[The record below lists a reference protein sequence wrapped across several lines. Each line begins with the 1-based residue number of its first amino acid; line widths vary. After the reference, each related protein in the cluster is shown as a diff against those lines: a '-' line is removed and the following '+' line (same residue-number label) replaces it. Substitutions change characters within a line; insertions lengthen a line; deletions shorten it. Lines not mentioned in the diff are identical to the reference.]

1 MKNLNAPPKESQLLK
16 IIRLL
21 LGLLFIFSS
30 LVKGVDPIGTAYRVE
45 DYLLAYGMDGLI
57 ELKMVIAM
65 ALITTEFILGFA
77 LIFKLRYK
85 IVSWATFAMML
96 FFLVVT
102 WFDATENMIPDCGC
116 FGDAIKLSNWATF
129 YKNIVFSLMA
139 LFLLFANKKGQPRM
153 KPILQNTII
162 IIVAS
167 GFLWFQFYNYNHLP
181 LIDFRTWKEGKDMKI
196 KNAEK
201 QKIYVIYKNKQTG
214 EQKEYLT
221 PNYPWNDSTWKANWE
236 FVDQRIDNSEVI
248 KPHDLVIEDE
258 DNNDVTQAVIENP
271 GFHLLIVSPDLDE
284 ASGAGMIKAAYLAEK
299 LENDNVESTLICATG
314 PEEVKKYLTLYKID
328 YPVYFADDIELKA
341 MIRSNPGM
349 LLLHNGIIIKKW
361 HCNDFPTLAEIK
373 TLLENNR

>member
-1 MKNLNAPPKESQLLK
+1 
-16 IIRLL
+16 
-21 LGLLFIFSS
+21 
-30 LVKGVDPIGTAYRVE
+30 
-45 DYLLAYGMDGLI
+45 
-57 ELKMVIAM
+57 
-65 ALITTEFILGFA
+65 
-77 LIFKLRYK
+77 
-85 IVSWATFAMML
+85 
-96 FFLVVT
+96 
-102 WFDATENMIPDCGC
+102 
-116 FGDAIKLSNWATF
+116 
-129 YKNIVFSLMA
+129 
-139 LFLLFANKKGQPRM
+139 
-153 KPILQNTII
+153 
-162 IIVAS
+162 
-167 GFLWFQFYNYNHLP
+167 
-181 LIDFRTWKEGKDMKI
+181 MKI

-349 LLLHNGIIIKKW
+349 LLIHNGIIIKKW
-361 HCNDFPTLAEIK
+361 HCNDFPSLAEIK

>member
-1 MKNLNAPPKESQLLK
+1 MKRAKPTPAENRFLK
-16 IIRLL
+16 VIRIL
-21 LGLLFIFSS
+21 LGILFIFSS
-30 LVKGVDPIGTAYRVE
+30 AVKGVDPIGTAYRVE
-45 DYLLAYGMDGLI
+45 DYLLAYGFDSLV
-57 ELKMVIAM
+57 ELKLVIAM

-77 LIFKLRYK
+77 LIFRFRYK

-116 FGDAIKLSNWATF
+116 IGDAIKLSNWATF
-129 YKNIVFSLMA
+129 YKNIVLILMA
-139 LFLLFANKKGQPRM
+139 LSLLFAGKKGQPQM
-153 KPILQNTII
+153 KPILQNIII

-167 GFLWFQFYNYNHLP
+167 GFLWFQFYNYDHLP

-196 KNAEK
+196 KNADK

-221 PNYPWNDSTWKANWE
+221 PNYPWNDSIWKTNWE
-236 FVDQRIDNSEVI
+236 FVNQRVDNSEVL

-258 DNNDVTQAVIENP
+258 ENNDVTQDVIENP
-271 GFHLLIVSPDLDE
+271 GYQLLIISPDLDE

-299 LENDNVESTLICATG
+299 LENENVESTLICATG

-328 YPVYFADDIELKA
+328 YPVYYADDIGLKA

-361 HCNDFPTLAEIK
+361 HHNDFPTLAEVEK
-373 TLLENNR
+373 LVN

>member
-1 MKNLNAPPKESQLLK
+1 MKRAKPTPAENRFLK
-16 IIRLL
+16 VIRIL
-21 LGLLFIFSS
+21 LGILFIFSS
-30 LVKGVDPIGTAYRVE
+30 AVKGVDPIGTAYRVE
-45 DYLLAYGMDGLI
+45 DYLLAYGFDSLV
-57 ELKMVIAM
+57 ELKLVIAM

-77 LIFKLRYK
+77 LIFRFRYK

-129 YKNIVFSLMA
+129 YKNIVLILMA
-139 LFLLFANKKGQPRM
+139 LSLLFAGKKGQPQM
-153 KPILQNTII
+153 KPILQNII
-162 IIVAS
+162 IIIAAS
-167 GFLWFQFYNYNHLP
+167 GFLWFQFYNYDHLP

-196 KNAEK
+196 KNADK

-221 PNYPWNDSTWKANWE
+221 PNYPWNDSIWKTNWE
-236 FVDQRIDNSEVI
+236 FVNQRVDNSEVI

-258 DNNDVTQAVIENP
+258 ENNDVTQDVIENP
-271 GFHLLIVSPDLDE
+271 GYRLLIISPDLDE
-284 ASGAGMIKAAYLAEK
+284 ASGTGMIKAAYLAEK
-299 LENDNVESTLICATG
+299 LENENVESTLICATG
-314 PEEVKKYLTLYKID
+314 PEEVKKYLTLYKIN
-328 YPVYFADDIELKA
+328 YPVYYADDIGLKA

-361 HCNDFPTLAEIK
+361 HHNDFPTLAEIK
-373 TLLENNR
+373 TLLGK